1 VKRLIAIVTLLAA
14 VGVVAVLGTGADD
27 GGGGDY
33 KVRAIFRNAF
43 SVIPGED
50 VKIAGVKVGSIDAL
64 DVTKEKQAAVV
75 LRIDDPGF
83 QDFRKDA
90 TCTIRPQSLIGEKFV
105 ECTPTQPR
113 AQGDAEAPK
122 LDKIEEG
129 DGKGE
134 YLLPVTQTRRPVD
147 LDLLNNIMRLPYRE
161 RFSIILNEI
170 GAALAANGDDLRQA
184 VRAANPALEET
195 DKVLAILAEQN
206 RVLANLARNGDQV
219 LRPLARDRQHV
230 ANFIDKANVTA
241 QASAERRVDIERN
254 IEKFPAFLREL
265 EPTMVRLGALS
276 DQITPVMEDLDRG
289 GDDISRFI
297 QKLGPFSQAGIP
309 AFETLG
315 DASVVGR
322 EALIRSKPIV
332 GDLQTFASTARPLTK
347 NLSNLLTSFRST
359 GGVERLMDF
368 LFFQAAAINGFDS
381 LGHYLRA
388 VLVVNT
394 CSTYSLTNDPACT
407 ANFRKPIS
415 GASAASRSTP
425 TRADVDRAIANG
437 RSPYLARED
446 AVLRGLDPA
455 ALFGTPATKGSKK
468 GTKAS
473 PRRAAKAEKPIEL
486 PSAFLP
492 GQPEA
497 PAQGERGSKA
507 PAPVPPSSQS
517 QQPDDG
523 SNPTQTLL
531 DYLLGS

>member
-1 VKRLIAIVTLLAA
+1 VKRLAAILTVLVACGAFVVLA
-14 VGVVAVLGTGADD
+14 TGADD

-50 VKIAGVKVGSIDAL
+50 VKIAGVKVGSIDSL

-113 AQGDAEAPK
+113 PQGEAEAPK
-122 LDKIEEG
+122 LDKIQEG

-134 YLLPVTQTRRPVD
+134 YLLPVSQTRKPVD

-161 RFSIILNEI
+161 RFSIILNEL
-170 GAALAANGDDLRQA
+170 GTALAANGDDLREA
-184 VRAANPALEET
+184 VKAANPALEET

-206 RVLANLARNGDQV
+206 RVLANLARNGDEV
-219 LRPLARDRQHV
+219 LRPLARDRRHV

-241 QASAERRVDIERN
+241 QASAERRADIERN
-254 IEKFPAFLREL
+254 IEKFPPFLREL
-265 EPTMVRLGALS
+265 RPTMVRLGGLA
-276 DQITPVMEDLDRG
+276 DQLTPVLEDLNRG

-297 QKLGPFSQAGIP
+297 EKLGPFSQAGIP

-347 NLSNLLTSFRST
+347 NLSDLLTSFRDT

-394 CSTYSLTNDPACT
+394 CSTYAYKANDPGCT
-407 ANFRKPIS
+407 ANFSKPAS
-415 GASAASRSTP
+415 ASAASTKTP
-425 TRADVDRAIANG
+425 TLADVNREIAEG
-437 RSPYLARED
+437 RSPYLARQD
-446 AVLRGLDPA
+446 AVLRGMDPA
-455 ALFGTPATKGSKK
+455 ELFGTPAKKGPKK
-468 GTKAS
+468 GTKKGAQ
-473 PRRAAKAEKPIEL
+473 RTAKAEKPIEL
-486 PSAFLP
+486 PSTFLP

-497 PAQGERGSKA
+497 PAAGERGSKA

-517 QQPDDG
+517 QQPADG
-523 SNPTQTLL
+523 SDATQTLL